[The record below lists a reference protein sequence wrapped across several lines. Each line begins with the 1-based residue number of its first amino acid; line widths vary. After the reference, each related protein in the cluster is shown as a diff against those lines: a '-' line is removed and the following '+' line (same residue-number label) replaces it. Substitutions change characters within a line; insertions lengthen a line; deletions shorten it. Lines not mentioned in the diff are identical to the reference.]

1 MKVVERVQAA
11 WRWLSARERRTI
23 RNLSYT
29 SQDAILRC
37 RCKVISSLA
46 RNRTPTEIARGGLC
60 SSSQVYRVA
69 ERFVE
74 HGLPGLSDGR
84 EDNGEPKVTDDYER
98 WLLAAVVGSP
108 EEFGYRR
115 PTWTQELLIKVL
127 DKLAGIRVSRTTMS
141 RTLHRLG
148 VRRGRPK
155 PIVECPWTEAQ
166 KTRRLQSL
174 RRLVRTVQSPE
185 VVVYL
190 DEVDIHLNPKI
201 GPDWMIRGVQKQV
214 LTPGKNEKR
223 YLAGALDAHSGRLTW
238 VEWDR
243 KTSDLFIRLLWQLVK
258 TYPNAPRIHVI
269 LDNYRIHHSQR
280 TELALAGLGGRI
292 KLHFL
297 PPYCPDHNRIERTW
311 KDLHDNVTR
320 NHRQPDMRSLLRAV
334 RIYLRSKSR
343 QLQRRYSRKAA

>member
-1 MKVVERVQAA
+1 MKVVDKVRAA
-11 WRWLSARERRTI
+11 WRWLSARERRGI
-23 RNLSYT
+23 RNLGFT
-29 SQDAILRC
+29 SQDAVLRC
-37 RCKVISSLA
+37 RCKVISALGQ
-46 RNRTPTEIARGGLC
+46 NRTPSEIVRGGLC
-60 SSSQVYRVA
+60 SSSQLYRVA

-74 HGLPGLSDGR
+74 HGLPGLSDAR
-84 EDNGEPKVTDDYER
+84 EDNGEPKVTDEYESL
-98 WLLAAVVGSP
+98 LLAAVVGSP
-108 EEFGYRR
+108 QEFDYPR

-127 DKLAGIRVSRTTMS
+127 NEQTGIRISRTTMS

-166 KTRRLQSL
+166 KKRRLQSL

-185 VVVYL
+185 VVVYV

-201 GPDWMIRGVQKQV
+201 GPDWMLRGVQKQV
-214 LTPGKNEKR
+214 LTPGKNEKH
-223 YLAGALDAHSGRLTW
+223 YLAGALDAHSGRLTR
-238 VEWDR
+238 VEWKG

-269 LDNYRIHHSQR
+269 LDNYRIHKSQR
-280 TELALAGLGGRI
+280 TELALMGLGGRI

-297 PPYCPDHNRIERTW
+297 PPYCPDDNRIERTW

-320 NHRQPDMRSLLRAV
+320 NHRCPDMRTLLRAV
-334 RIYLRSKSR
+334 RIYLRNKTR
-343 QLQRRYSRKAA
+343 QLQRRACRKAA